1 MKITLKRLDDMYH
14 MRAVNEEGSAV
25 ETDASPAIGGGNKG
39 MRPMQLLLVSAGS
52 CSSIDI
58 ISILKKQKQDLRD
71 IQIEINGEREKNSTP
86 SLFTHINLHFTLYGN
101 LDPEKAKRAVDL
113 SMTKYCSAV
122 KTLEK
127 TATVT
132 YSFEILP

>member
-1 MKITLKRLDDMYH
+1 MYH
-14 MRAVNEEGSAV
+14 MRAVNEEGNSV

-39 MRPMQLLLVSAGS
+39 MRPMQLMLVSAGS

-71 IQIEINGEREKNSTP
+71 IHVDINGEREKDVTP
-86 SLFTHINLHFTLYGN
+86 SLFTDINLHFTLYGN
-101 LDPEKAKRAVDL
+101 LDPDKVKRAVEL

-127 TATVT
+127 TARVT
-132 YSFEILP
+132 YTWEIVN

>member
-14 MRAVNEEGSAV
+14 MRAFNEEGSAV
-25 ETDASPAIGGGNKG
+25 ETDASPTIGGGNKG

-86 SLFTHINLHFTLYGN
+86 SLFTDINLHFTLYGN

-127 TATVT
+127 TASVT